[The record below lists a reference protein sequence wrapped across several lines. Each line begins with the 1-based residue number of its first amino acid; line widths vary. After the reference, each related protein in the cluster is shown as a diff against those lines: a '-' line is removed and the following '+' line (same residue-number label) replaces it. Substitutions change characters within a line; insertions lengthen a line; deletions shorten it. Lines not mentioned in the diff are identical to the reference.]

1 MNRDAPLFYI
11 IYLIAL
17 IWLGLL
23 YAVSGRRRGRR
34 PVSVL
39 QKWGL
44 GLVAAGSVFVLVKG
58 LPLWTMVF
66 SFYPNP
72 SLPLMCL
79 VMIAL
84 WKQLT
89 GHTLFR
95 AEEWR
100 AAWIFGAVAGTTLYL
115 HSFLYG
121 PVDLYFF
128 GWDSEPVVACT
139 VGFGLVFLANG
150 NRFGILFIVALLA
163 FGIDTLESANG
174 WDYLIDPAYWMV
186 GLGITATKG
195 TGWLLRRW
203 RSRNKESGS
212 LSLESNP
219 SVEL

>member
-1 MNRDAPLFYI
+1 MNSDAPLFYI
-11 IYLIAL
+11 VYLIAV

-23 YAVSGRRRGRR
+23 YAVGGRGRR
-34 PVSVL
+34 PVSLL

-44 GLVAAGSVFVLVKG
+44 GLVAVGSMFPLVKE

-72 SLPLMCL
+72 SLPLICL

-89 GHTLFR
+89 GHVLFR

-128 GWDSEPVVACT
+128 GWDSEPVIVCA
-139 VGFGLVFLANG
+139 VSFGLIFLANG

-174 WDYLIDPAYWMV
+174 WDYLIDPAYWII
-186 GLGITATKG
+186 GLGVTTTKG
-195 TGWLLRRW
+195 LSWWLRRW
-203 RSRNKESGS
+203 RERTRETEAHPLPTTS
-212 LSLESNP
+212 
-219 SVEL
+219 SVES

>member
-1 MNRDAPLFYI
+1 MSRDAPLFYI
-11 IYLIAL
+11 VYLIAV

-23 YAVSGRRRGRR
+23 YTLRGRGRR
-34 PVSVL
+34 PLSLL
-39 QKWGL
+39 QKSGL
-44 GLVAAGSVFVLVKG
+44 GLVAAASMFVLVKD

-79 VMIAL
+79 VAIAL

-95 AEEWR
+95 SEEWR

-128 GWDSEPVVACT
+128 GWDSEPVIVCT
-139 VGFGLVFLANG
+139 VSFGLVFLANG

-174 WDYLIDPAYWMV
+174 WDYLIDPAYWMIGV
-186 GLGITATKG
+186 AVTATKG
-195 TGWLLRRW
+195 MSWWFGRW
-203 RSRNKESGS
+203 RARNREAGS
-212 LSLESNP
+212 LSLHTAPRVES
-219 SVEL
+219 